1 MEMRFLKA
9 SSMLRGGGR
18 VPPELCSITSVF
30 HFNIEGAGF
39 TKAPSV
45 NIVEGGWCFLLFL
58 LACLFWFYLIW
69 CLACERGG
77 PCELLLALR
86 GFIELVSVM
95 IRFRSS
101 ISIQTR

>member
-45 NIVEGGWCFLLFL
+45 NIVEGGWCFLLVL
-58 LACLFWFYLIW
+58 L
-69 CLACERGG
+69 EM
-77 PCELLLALR
+77 ELKV
-86 GFIELVSVM
+86 F
-95 IRFRSS
+95 
-101 ISIQTR
+101 